1 MAEND
6 GRPVP
11 PEDEVVY
18 LDEDGGPDDV
28 ASALEAAERAV
39 TAVEERHRTV
49 PRGIR
54 PILVEPAA
62 PGPEA
67 VRPPAP
73 AGRLEEEQERALL
86 AEEEAGRLREA
97 LLRKA
102 ADFENLKKRA
112 ERDRTDYV
120 KYALTETMR
129 DLLGVLDNLER
140 ALTHAPASGVEDF
153 RAGVEMIVRQLS
165 EVVRKYGVSE
175 IPALGTPFD
184 PQFHEAM
191 MRGEAADV
199 PPGTVIEV
207 FQKGYVLN
215 DRLLRP
221 VMVKVSAVP
230 AAPAGEVRA

>member
-6 GRPVP
+6 GRPVQ

-18 LDEDGGPDDV
+18 LDEDGGPEDV
-28 ASALEAAERAV
+28 ANALEAAERAV
-39 TAVEERHRTV
+39 AAVEERHKTA
-49 PRGIR
+49 PHGIR
-54 PILVEPAA
+54 PAQVEPAA
-62 PGPEA
+62 PKPEP
-67 VRPPAP
+67 VPAPVP

-102 ADFENLKKRA
+102 ADFENLKRRA
-112 ERDRTDYV
+112 ERDKSDYV

-129 DLLGVLDNLER
+129 DLVGVLDNLER
-140 ALTHAPASGVEDF
+140 ALTHAPAAGAEDF
-153 RAGVEMIVRQLS
+153 RAGVEMIARQLS
-165 EVVRKYGVSE
+165 EVVRKYGVTE

-191 MRGEAADV
+191 MRGDATDV
-199 PPGTVIEV
+199 PPGTVLEV

-221 VMVKVSAVP
+221 AMVKVSAVP
-230 AAPAGEVRA
+230 AAPADEA

>member
-6 GRPVP
+6 GRPAP

-18 LDEDGGPDDV
+18 LDEDGGPEDV
-28 ASALEAAERAV
+28 ANALEAAERAV
-39 TAVEERHRTV
+39 AAVEERHRTA
-49 PRGIR
+49 PHGIR
-54 PILVEPAA
+54 PVSVGTGPGADEAA
-62 PGPEA
+62 PS
-67 VRPPAP
+67 PALP
-73 AGRLEEEQERALL
+73 GRLEEERERALQ

-102 ADFENLKKRA
+102 ADFENLKRRA
-112 ERDRTDYV
+112 ERDKTDYV

-129 DLLGVLDNLER
+129 DLVGVVDNLDR
-140 ALTHAPASGVEDF
+140 ALTHAPASGADDF
-153 RAGVEMIVRQLS
+153 RAGVEMIARQLT
-165 EVVRKYGVSE
+165 EVLRKYGVTE
-175 IPALGTPFD
+175 IAALGTPFD

-191 MRGEAADV
+191 MRGEASDV

-221 VMVKVSAVP
+221 AMVKVSAITPGP
-230 AAPAGEVRA
+230 AEEARA

>member
-6 GRPVP
+6 GRPVA

-18 LDEDGGPDDV
+18 LDEDGGPEDV

-39 TAVEERHRTV
+39 TAVEERHRSA
-49 PRGIR
+49 PHGIR
-54 PILVEPAA
+54 PVSQEFSA

-67 VRPPAP
+67 MRPPAP

-86 AEEEAGRLREA
+86 AEEETGRLREA
-97 LLRKA
+97 LLRKV

-112 ERDRTDYV
+112 ERDRNDYV
-120 KYALTETMR
+120 KFALTETMR
-129 DLLGVLDNLER
+129 DLLGVIDNLER
-140 ALTHAPASGVEDF
+140 ALSHASSAGSEDF
-153 RAGVEMIVRQLS
+153 RAGVEMIARQLS
-165 EVVRKYGVSE
+165 EVVRKYGVTE

-184 PQFHEAM
+184 PQFHEAV
-191 MRGEAADV
+191 MRGDSADV

-221 VMVKVSAVP
+221 AMVKVSAVP
-230 AAPAGEVRA
+230 AAPADQA

>member
-18 LDEDGGPDDV
+18 LDEDGGPEDV
-28 ASALEAAERAV
+28 ANALEAAERAV
-39 TAVEERHRTV
+39 AAVEERHRTA
-49 PRGIR
+49 PHGIR
-54 PILVEPAA
+54 PVPVGPDPGAEEAA
-62 PGPEA
+62 PST
-67 VRPPAP
+67 AP
-73 AGRLEEEQERALL
+73 SERLEEERERALL

-102 ADFENLKKRA
+102 ADFENLKRRA
-112 ERDRTDYV
+112 ERDKADYV

-129 DLLGVLDNLER
+129 DLVGVLDNLDR
-140 ALTHAPASGVEDF
+140 ALTHAPASGSDDF
-153 RAGVEMIVRQLS
+153 RAGVEMIARQLS
-165 EVVRKYGVSE
+165 EVLRKYGVTE
-175 IPALGTPFD
+175 IAALGTPFD

-191 MRGEAADV
+191 MRGESSDV

-215 DRLLRP
+215 ERLLRP
-221 VMVKVSAVP
+221 SMVKVSAL
-230 AAPAGEVRA
+230 AAGPSELARA

>member
-18 LDEDGGPDDV
+18 LDEDGGPEDV

-39 TAVEERHRTV
+39 TAVEERHRTA
-49 PRGIR
+49 PHGIR
-54 PILVEPAA
+54 PLPVELPAS
-62 PGPEA
+62 GPE
-67 VRPPAP
+67 VERPPAP
-73 AGRLEEEQERALL
+73 AGRLEEEQERSLL

-112 ERDRTDYV
+112 ERDRNDYV

-129 DLLGVLDNLER
+129 DLVGVLDNLER
-140 ALTHAPASGVEDF
+140 ALAHAPASGAEDF
-153 RAGVEMIVRQLS
+153 RAGVEMIARQLA
-165 EVVRKYGVSE
+165 EVFRKYGVTE

-184 PQFHEAM
+184 PQFHEAV
-191 MRGEAADV
+191 MRGESADV

-221 VMVKVSAVP
+221 VMVKVSTVP
-230 AAPAGEVRA
+230 AAPAGEA

>member
-6 GRPVP
+6 GGPVP

-18 LDEDGGPDDV
+18 LDEDGGPEDV

-39 TAVEERHRTV
+39 TAVEERHRTA
-49 PRGIR
+49 PHGIR
-54 PILVEPAA
+54 PFSVEVSGS
-62 PGPEA
+62 GPE
-67 VRPPAP
+67 VERFPAT
-73 AGRLEEEQERALL
+73 AGRLDEDQERVLL

-97 LLRKA
+97 LLRKV

-112 ERDRTDYV
+112 EREKNDYV
-120 KYALTETMR
+120 KYSLTETMR
-129 DLLGVLDNLER
+129 DLVGVLDNLER
-140 ALTHAPASGVEDF
+140 ALAHAPASGVEDF
-153 RAGVEMIVRQLS
+153 RAGVEMIARQLS
-165 EVVRKYGVSE
+165 EVVRKYGVTE

-191 MRGEAADV
+191 MRGESADV

-230 AAPAGEVRA
+230 AAPTGEV

>member
-1 MAEND
+1 MGQND
-6 GRPVP
+6 GRPSR
-11 PEDEVVY
+11 PEDEVVN

-28 ASALEAAERAV
+28 ASAIAAAERAV
-39 TAVEERHRTV
+39 TAVEERHKTA
-49 PRGIR
+49 PHGIR
-54 PILVEPAA
+54 PVAV
-62 PGPEA
+62 EA
-67 VRPPAP
+67 VAPEPEPPRPTVPVA
-73 AGRLEEEQERALL
+73 RVEEEQERALL

-102 ADFENLKKRA
+102 ADFENLKRRS
-112 ERDRTDYV
+112 ERDRTEYV

-129 DLLGVLDNLER
+129 DLVGVLDNLDR
-140 ALTHAPASGVEDF
+140 ALVHAPASGVDDF
-153 RAGVEMIVRQLS
+153 RAGVEMIARQLS

-175 IPALGTPFD
+175 VAALGTPFD

-191 MRGEAADV
+191 MKGEAADV

-221 VMVKVSAVP
+221 AMVKVSAVP
-230 AAPAGEVRA
+230 AAPADEP